1 MKNKFNH
8 YKSFSFITA
17 IFFILSFLANSCET
31 IVNVDL
37 PEHKPVIVVNSFFN
51 PDSIWEV
58 NLTRSQGALENGPI
72 QNITDAKV
80 EIWESGNLVIGLNNI
95 GHGYYRANNS
105 KPLPGKS
112 YELHVSAP
120 GYTAVTANDIVPQKV
135 EILEVKIDTIKSADY
150 IEDLELSIVFN
161 DPPDI
166 DNKYHIAIWG
176 KSNYQGKVRM
186 RAIDFSSN
194 DLLITENIVGE
205 TEKFYGNQAVFEDA
219 LLAGKQY
226 ELKLLVPMYYFE
238 DVFYA
243 MDEFFI
249 VLSSV
254 SNSYFKY
261 HRSFQKHQETG
272 DNPFS
277 EPVIVYNNIE
287 NGLGIFAGFNSYR
300 YKMILMR

>member
-17 IFFILSFLANSCET
+17 ILLILSFFANSCET

-58 NLTRSQGALENGPI
+58 NLTRSQGALENGSI
-72 QNITDAKV
+72 QNIIDAKV
-80 EIWESGNLVIGLNNI
+80 EVFESGKLFAGLKHIGQGN
-95 GHGYYRANNS
+95 YRAENS
-105 KPLPGKS
+105 TSLPGKT
-112 YELHVSAP
+112 YELRVSAP
-120 GYTAVTANDIVPQKV
+120 GYKPITANDIVPQKV

-176 KSNYQGKVRM
+176 KSNYQGKARM
-186 RAIDFSSN
+186 RAISFSSN
-194 DLLITENIVGE
+194 DLLISENIVGE
-205 TEKFYGNQAVFEDA
+205 TERFYGSQAVFEDV

-226 ELKLLVPMYYFE
+226 ELKLLVPVYYFD
-238 DVFYA
+238 DVFVA

-261 HRSFQKHQETG
+261 HKSFQKHQETG

-277 EPVIVYNNIE
+277 ESVIVYNNIE
-287 NGLGIFAGFNSYR
+287 NGLGIFAGYNSFKYELFN
-300 YKMILMR
+300 